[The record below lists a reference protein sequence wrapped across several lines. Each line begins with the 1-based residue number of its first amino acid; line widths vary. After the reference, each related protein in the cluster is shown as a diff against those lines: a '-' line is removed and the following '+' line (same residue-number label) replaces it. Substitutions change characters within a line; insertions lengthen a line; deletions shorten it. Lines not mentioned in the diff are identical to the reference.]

1 MNLGKPFCGKKYLS
15 IAGTMMTLVLGL
27 AMAGQVWAADPTG
40 APASGGGL
48 SAIKSGVTKT
58 AGGAGLGSSQG
69 VTLESVIGS
78 LISAVLSLVG
88 IILLCYLIYGG
99 FRWMTA
105 GGDAKGVSEAQAI
118 IKNAVIGIIIIA
130 AAYFIADFVLRML
143 ANATSATPTGA
154 PATK

>member
-1 MNLGKPFCGKKYLS
+1 MNPGKKICGKKYLS

-58 AGGAGLGSSQG
+58 AGGAGLGSTSSPS
-69 VTLESVIGS
+69 LETVIG
-78 LISAVLSLVG
+78 LIINSILSMVG

-105 GGDAKGVSEAQAI
+105 GGDTKGVTEAQAI

-130 AAYFIADFVLRML
+130 LAYVIADWVLKML
-143 ANATSATPTGA
+143 ITASSGTAQS
-154 PATK
+154 PAIK